1 MKFPT
6 QTLISVAKRA
16 GIYVAAFFVAITV
29 NFILPRLMPGS
40 ALITLLTMLQG
51 TLSESGGSS
60 ALVAAE
66 IKQIEESFG
75 LVPKPW
81 YIEYFDYIKG
91 IFTGNLGV
99 SITFY
104 PTSVMHIVLPSMVW
118 SIGLVVVS
126 SVLAFFLGSWL
137 GSVAAMRRRTATD
150 ALIVVVASIL
160 ATIPAF
166 VTIMYLEM
174 GFSVNL
180 HLVSLTF
187 PNTRAFG
194 TKTLMELLNFYSIP
208 VVGMI
213 LSLLSGF
220 ILGMRNNMLHTMRDN
235 YVLYAEL
242 LGFKNSTIRRI
253 IYRNSLL
260 PNITGFA
267 LILGLAIS
275 AALTVE
281 GLLTIPGA
289 GYFFGLSLTS
299 KDLPLIQGYFF
310 VIVLMLL
317 IAIAITEILYGII
330 DPRARGASA

>member
-6 QTLISVAKRA
+6 QTLVSVMKRI
-16 GIYVAAFFVAITV
+16 GIYVAAFFVALTV

-40 ALITLLTMLQG
+40 ALVTLLTMLQG
-51 TLSESGGSS
+51 ALSEAGVSS
-60 ALVAAE
+60 SLVAAE
-66 IKQIEESFG
+66 IKQIEEAFG

-104 PTSVMHIVLPSMVW
+104 PTSVMHIVLPSMIW
-118 SIGLVVVS
+118 SIGLVVIS

-137 GSVAAMRRRTATD
+137 GSVAAMRRRGSIDTA
-150 ALIVVVASIL
+150 VVVIASIL
-160 ATIPAF
+160 ATVPAF

-174 GFSVNL
+174 GFSVNM

-187 PNTRAFG
+187 PNIKTFS
-194 TKTLMELLNFYSIP
+194 TKTLMELFNFYSVP
-208 VVGMI
+208 VVGMV

-242 LGFKNSTIRRI
+242 LGFKSSTIRRMV
-253 IYRNSLL
+253 YKNSLL

-267 LILGLAIS
+267 LILGLAVS
-275 AALTVE
+275 SALTVE

-317 IAIAITEILYGII
+317 ISIAIVEVLYGII